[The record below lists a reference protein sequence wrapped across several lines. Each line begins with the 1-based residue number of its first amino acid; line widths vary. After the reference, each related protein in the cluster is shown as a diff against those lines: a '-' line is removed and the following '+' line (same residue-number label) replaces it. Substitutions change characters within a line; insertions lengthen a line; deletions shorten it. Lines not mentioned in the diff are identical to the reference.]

1 MKQGPPFTRRQLVKG
16 MAASSFFALLAA
28 NLSSCSNIDAG
39 DPFTESRYQPLPPR
53 ATVSFDHGVASG
65 DPLADRAILW
75 TRATPSQPGRV
86 DLQWEVAA
94 DASFDRIVA
103 RGETYTD
110 PDVDYTAK
118 VDVSGLQSG
127 TAYFYRFRFRSENS
141 PTGRTRTLPEG
152 SIAQAS
158 FAVVSCSNYPAGFFH
173 AYREVAHREF
183 DAVLH
188 LGDYIYEYGPG
199 EYATRDAAALERLPE
214 PPHELLSLNDYRTR
228 YAQYRSDPDCQAVH
242 AAHPF
247 ITVWDDH
254 EVAND
259 AWLAGAENH
268 DPDAEG
274 AYSARRQNALQAYF
288 EWMPIRPPRT
298 PDNIYR
304 DFHFGDLVDLFMLD
318 TRHTGRSLQLD
329 PADFTTD
336 VGVDVG
342 AIKAA
347 AADPERT
354 LLGETQKAWLIDK
367 LTNAKGI
374 WQVLGQQ
381 VLIGRMEVPATILQ
395 DVPDSIGPDG
405 NGVLEAAVAAKQKD
419 PAQRTPEEDALLA
432 HALPYNFDAWDGYDA
447 EREEIFE
454 HAGNLHRRLV
464 VLSGDTHNAWANQL
478 RTANGKVVGVEYA
491 CASVSSPG
499 LEEIVGLANDDQSA
513 SFESAQ
519 NILID
524 DLRYNNARNRG
535 YMKVTFT
542 PTSAN
547 AEWVFVDTV
556 KAKQY
561 KILSERGKRLGASAE
576 NLLIE
581 DFS

>member
-1 MKQGPPFTRRQLVKG
+1 
-16 MAASSFFALLAA
+16 
-28 NLSSCSNIDAG
+28 
-39 DPFTESRYQPLPPR
+39 
-53 ATVSFDHGVASG
+53 
-65 DPLADRAILW
+65 
-75 TRATPSQPGRV
+75 
-86 DLQWEVAA
+86 
-94 DASFDRIVA
+94 
-103 RGETYTD
+103 
-110 PDVDYTAK
+110 
-118 VDVSGLQSG
+118 
-127 TAYFYRFRFRSENS
+127 
-141 PTGRTRTLPEG
+141 
-152 SIAQAS
+152 
-158 FAVVSCSNYPAGFFH
+158 
-173 AYREVAHREF
+173 
-183 DAVLH
+183 VLH

-199 EYATRDAAALERLPE
+199 EYATEDAEALGRLPE
-214 PPHELLSLNDYRTR
+214 PPHEILSLGDYRTR

-254 EVAND
+254 EIAND
-259 AWLAGAENH
+259 AWCEGAENH
-268 DPDAEG
+268 DTGAEG
-274 AYSARRQNALQAYF
+274 AYSARRQNAVQAYF

-304 DFHFGDLVDLFMLD
+304 DFRIGDLVDLFMLD
-318 TRHTGRSLQLD
+318 TRHIGRDLQLD
-329 PADFTTD
+329 PADFTTEAGLE
-336 VGVDVG
+336 VEAV
-342 AIKAA
+342 KAA
-347 AADPERT
+347 AAAPERT

-367 LTNAKGI
+367 LIHATGI

-381 VLIGRMEVPATILQ
+381 VLMGRMEVPAPLLQ
-395 DVPDSIGPDG
+395 DVPGNIGSDG
-405 NGVLEAAVAAKQKD
+405 NGALEAAVAAKQKD
-419 PAQRTPEEDALLA
+419 PAQRTPGEDALLA
-432 HALPYNFDAWDGYDA
+432 QAIPYNFDAWDGYDA

-454 HAGNLHRRLV
+454 QAAHLHRRLV

-519 NILID
+519 NNLID

-547 AEWVFVDTV
+547 AEWVYVDTV
-556 KAKQY
+556 KTKDY

-576 NLLIE
+576 TLMIE
-581 DFS
+581 ELG